1 MRWISAFS
9 VLMLAGLGSVQQNDA
24 EKLFRGME
32 KKVRDAKGVK
42 MAFEIDAVLDKNNDK
57 MRGVVTVTE
66 GNKARLE
73 VTGSPGGK
81 QKNMTIIS
89 DGKQA
94 YYTASDAPKPE
105 TKPIEQNLSQTRP
118 QILARGGVFATFQI
132 GPATEKFDIDKMM
145 PVSDFKLGKKEKVG
159 TRDSQPVE
167 CTMKLD
173 NGQIVQ
179 MTVWLDT
186 QSNLPLKRVVVAPA
200 DKGVFRVTEIYTEI
214 TLNPKVDGK
223 MFEAPK
229 KNGQCSGERRT

>member
-9 VLMLAGLGSVQQNDA
+9 VLMIAWLGSAQQNDG
-24 EKLFRGME
+24 EKLFRSME
-32 KKVRDAKGVK
+32 KMVRDAKGVK
-42 MAFEIDAVLDKNNDK
+42 MAFDIEAVKDKDTDK
-57 MRGVVTVTE
+57 MRGAVTVAE
-66 GNKARLE
+66 GNRARLE
-73 VTGSPGGK
+73 VTGSLDGK
-81 QKNMTIIS
+81 QKSITIIA

-94 YYTASDAPKPE
+94 YSTASDAPKPE

-159 TRDSQPVE
+159 TRDAQPVE

-173 NGQIVQ
+173 NGQMVQ
-179 MTVWLDT
+179 MTVWLDS

-200 DKGVFRVTEIYTEI
+200 DKGVFRVTEVYTEI

-229 KNGQCSGERRT
+229 